1 MHCFEPS
8 FLVIPIIITMLN
20 SVFCITCVCKMHF
33 LGVGPPCVC
42 HTSFVILLNHSMLNL
57 RSFAFIFH
65 QKPNQ
70 YQRYLEFS
78 PVKGVKEL
86 VLITRMFLL
95 SIVAV
100 CIDDGHDCISTSSG
114 IYTTTHE

>member
-1 MHCFEPS
+1 MHCFEQS

-20 SVFCITCVCKMHF
+20 SVLCITCVCKMHLF
-33 LGVGPPCVC
+33 RSRATMHL
-42 HTSFVILLNHSMLNL
+42 SYILLLNHSMLNL
-57 RSFAFIFH
+57 QGFAFIFY
-65 QKPNQ
+65 QRPNQ
-70 YQRYLEFS
+70 HQRYFEFS

-86 VLITRMFLL
+86 VLITRMRLL

-100 CIDDGHDCISTSSG
+100 CIDDGHDCITASSC